1 MCLRFSPWY
10 ILLRCHK
17 DAMVCISA
25 IWELQRLK
33 TPALKITLFANYI
46 TPKASTSVHIGPSK
60 PSILLLLAHLPHL
73 QHTHTNKTRQWRRPA
88 AAAQQYC
95 CSGHSK
101 TSWRTQLHPVAFP
114 SFFFPLSATTA
125 QLCWSSHSFAAVIG
139 ATPTA
144 LEWHVGHQINALTA
158 TL

>member
-1 MCLRFSPWY
+1 MIHSSP
-10 ILLRCHK
+10 LSQRCDGLHFCYLGVAK
-17 DAMVCISA
+17 AENTSPEDY
-25 IWELQRLK
+25 LN
-33 TPALKITLFANYI
+33 LFANYI
-46 TPKASTSVHIGPSK
+46 TPKASTSVDMGPSK
-60 PSILLLLAHLPHL
+60 PSFLLLLAHLAHL

-125 QLCWSSHSFAAVIG
+125 QLCWSSHSFVPVVG

-144 LEWHVGHQINALTA
+144 LEWHIGHQINTLTA